1 MNRRAVALPL
11 LGILLGCA
19 SFRELPAW
27 EKPPPPARDAPVVDA
42 ARLHRAE
49 LPNGMRVLVL
59 EDPRAGEMAVGDVL
73 IGYPTHICPTVA
85 LHARAAVVHG
95 GAATGETWA
104 VSARDR

>member
-11 LGILLGCA
+11 LGILLGCT

-49 LPNGMRVLVL
+49 LPNGMGVLVL
-59 EDPRAGEMAVGDVL
+59 EDPRL
-73 IGYPTHICPTVA
+73 PRLQIGSS
-85 LHARAAVVHG
+85 VVRF
-95 GAATGETWA
+95 GAHLPQ
-104 VSARDR
+104 